1 MKNII
6 VINAID
12 NCNCELTSSIND
24 STNSIELEI
33 KSDIS
38 VNPVLEINGDLITID
53 TGVFEYNI
61 NTSLYVGTGYLQFR
75 IIDDNHTGNYFTI
88 EKIKNT
94 DGNLVI
100 SQIDDFNY
108 KLNLIAPRN
117 NTGVSIA
124 TDISLGVV
132 KGGSNIGIKTDGTMW
147 TEEKGIE
154 AISNL
159 ELDEIC
165 T

>member
-38 VNPVLEINGDLITID
+38 INPVLEINGNLITID
-53 TGVFEYNI
+53 ASIFEYTI
-61 NTSLYVGTGYLQFR
+61 PTSLYVGTGNLQFR
-75 IIDDNHTGNYFTI
+75 IIDDNHIGNYFKI
-88 EKIKNT
+88 AKIKNT

-100 SQIDDFNY
+100 SHIDNLNY
-108 KLNLIAPRN
+108 TLNLIAPRN
-117 NTGVSIA
+117 DTGVPIA

-132 KGGSNIGIKTDGTMW
+132 KGGSNVGIKSDGTIW
-147 TEEKGIE
+147 TEQQGIE
-154 AISNL
+154 TISNL

-165 T
+165 K

>member
-12 NCNCELTSSIND
+12 NHNCELTSSIND

-38 VNPVLEINGDLITID
+38 INPVLEINGNLITID
-53 TGVFEYNI
+53 TNIFEYTIPN
-61 NTSLYVGTGYLQFR
+61 SLYVGTGNLQFR
-75 IIDDNHTGNYFTI
+75 IIDDNHTGDYFKI
-88 EKIKNT
+88 AKIKNT

-100 SQIDDFNY
+100 SQVDNFNY
-108 KLNLIAPRN
+108 TLNLIAPRN
-117 NTGVSIA
+117 NTGVPIA

-132 KGGSNIGIKTDGTMW
+132 KGGSNVGIKTDGTMW
-147 TEEKGIE
+147 MEEKGID

-165 T
+165 K

>member
-6 VINAID
+6 VVNALD

-33 KSDIS
+33 KSDILIS
-38 VNPVLEINGDLITID
+38 PVLEINGNLITID
-53 TGVFEYNI
+53 ASVFEYTI
-61 NTSLYVGTGYLQFR
+61 PTSLYVGTGNLQFR
-75 IIDDNHTGNYFTI
+75 IIDDNHIGNYFKI
-88 EKIKNT
+88 EKIKST

-100 SQIDDFNY
+100 GQVDNFNY
-108 KLNLIAPRN
+108 TLNLIALRN
-117 NTGVSIA
+117 DTGVPIA

-132 KGGSNIGIKTDGTMW
+132 KGGSNVGIKGDGTMW
-147 TEEKGIE
+147 MEQQAIE
-154 AISNL
+154 AITNL

-165 T
+165 K